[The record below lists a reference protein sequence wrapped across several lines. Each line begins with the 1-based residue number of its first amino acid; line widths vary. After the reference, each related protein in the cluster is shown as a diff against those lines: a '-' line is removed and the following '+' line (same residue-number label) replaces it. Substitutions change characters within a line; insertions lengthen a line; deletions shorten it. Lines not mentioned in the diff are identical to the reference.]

1 MIGVAIAGALGTLA
15 CIIVPTLIDY
25 LIGRHARRKDKEDKD
40 DTHDNT

>member
-25 LIGRHARRKDKEDKD
+25 LIGRHARRKDKEHKD
-40 DTHDNT
+40 DNT

>member
-25 LIGRHARRKDKEDKD
+25 IVGRHARRKEKED
-40 DTHDNT
+40 TRDNN

>member
-25 LIGRHARRKDKEDKD
+25 LIGRRACRKDKDKENKD
-40 DTHDNT
+40 DNT

>member
-25 LIGRHARRKDKEDKD
+25 LIGRRARRKNKDKENKD
-40 DTHDNT
+40 DNT

>member
-25 LIGRHARRKDKEDKD
+25 LIGRRARRKDKDKEDKD
-40 DTHDNT
+40 DNT

>member
-25 LIGRHARRKDKEDKD
+25 IVGRRARRKEKEDKNVTQKD
-40 DTHDNT
+40 

>member
-25 LIGRHARRKDKEDKD
+25 LIGRRARRKDKED
-40 DTHDNT
+40 THDNT

>member
-25 LIGRHARRKDKEDKD
+25 IVGRRARHKEKEDNNATQKD
-40 DTHDNT
+40 